1 MAAHTCMVVATTFLT
16 FSFVLCLYQGAEQ
29 QAKPTTQIT
38 LWFGLSWL
46 SSALAFVYTCMHGC
60 QGLGLMLFAFQ
71 LKVAF
76 ENLNLALILRE
87 VLRS

>member
-29 QAKPTTQIT
+29 QAKPTT
-38 LWFGLSWL
+38 
-46 SSALAFVYTCMHGC
+46 CMNGC